1 MEFKGASEYLEALVA
16 QIDSPQLEW
25 ICINYFNQVADFQAS
40 QLCQF
45 IDRSVGPQE
54 TLFSRAT
61 VRFSRREVSFVMFPH
76 SNHEGHVSIT
86 TICEGI
92 DWQVSHMTH
101 LLSQFSVA
109 LSNVVHLNVTNL
121 SNLEGQLE
129 GIDDVEWRDILH
141 PFSTVKSL
149 YVSKKLAEHIS
160 LVLEDITEGMVLPS
174 LDSIRLTGQPA
185 SSVKKLLARRRLSST
200 L

>member
-1 MEFKGASEYLEALVA
+1 
-16 QIDSPQLEW
+16 
-25 ICINYFNQVADFQAS
+25 
-40 QLCQF
+40 
-45 IDRSVGPQE
+45 
-54 TLFSRAT
+54 
-61 VRFSRREVSFVMFPH
+61 MFPH

-109 LSNVVHLNVTNL
+109 LSNVVHLNITNL